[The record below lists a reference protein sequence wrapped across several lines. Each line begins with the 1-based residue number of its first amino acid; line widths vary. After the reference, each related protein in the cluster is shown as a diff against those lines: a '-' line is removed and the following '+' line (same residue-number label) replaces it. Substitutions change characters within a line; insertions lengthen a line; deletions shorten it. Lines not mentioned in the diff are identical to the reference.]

1 MSDDLVN
8 RAREVLDGVT
18 PGPWREDGPT
28 WNKIVWS
35 DADNRVCFMAHSNGL
50 NDYRDEATARF
61 IAASR
66 QLVPKMADCIEAL
79 QAEVREMALQY
90 LATAGQ
96 AQEALAEVER
106 MRGALRALMD
116 VVDHPDQNDNKLSRY
131 HYDWH
136 RIDDEINSARAALD
150 PRP

>member
-1 MSDDLVN
+1 MKKVFEAL
-8 RAREVLDGVT
+8 EVLDGVT
-18 PGPWREDGPT
+18 KGPWREDGPT

-96 AQEALAEVER
+96 AQEALEQVER
-106 MRGALRALMD
+106 LRDALNQIASEFGLIPNGHRAAD
-116 VVDHPDQNDNKLSRY
+116 
-131 HYDWH
+131 
-136 RIDDEINSARAALD
+136 IARAALKGEKS
-150 PRP
+150 

>member
-1 MSDDLVN
+1 MSDDLVT
-8 RAREVLDGVT
+8 RLRETCENEHTYD
-18 PGPWREDGPT
+18 PD
-28 WNKIVWS
+28 K
-35 DADNRVCFMAHSNGL
+35 
-50 NDYRDEATARF
+50 DEA
-61 IAASR
+61 
-66 QLVPKMADCIEAL
+66 ADRIEAL
-79 QAEVREMALQY
+79 EAEAREMALQY

-136 RIDDEINSARAALD
+136 RIDDEIDSARAALD
-150 PRP
+150 PKP